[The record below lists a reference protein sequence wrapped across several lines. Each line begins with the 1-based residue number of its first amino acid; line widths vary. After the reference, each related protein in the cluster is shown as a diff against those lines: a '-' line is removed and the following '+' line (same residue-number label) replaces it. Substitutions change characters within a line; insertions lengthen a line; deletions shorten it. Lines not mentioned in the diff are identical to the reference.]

1 MAGAVQ
7 AGLLPGLWQWP
18 GKWLC
23 QLTISE
29 LSLAQLYGMLL
40 AIVVLLQ
47 YVYTVAQCVLCHV
60 CWKPVHAA

>member
-7 AGLLPGLWQWP
+7 AGLLPGLWHWP

-23 QLTISE
+23 HLTISE
-29 LSLAQLYGMLL
+29 LLLAQLYGMLL

-47 YVYTVAQCVLCHV
+47 CVYTVVQCVLRHI